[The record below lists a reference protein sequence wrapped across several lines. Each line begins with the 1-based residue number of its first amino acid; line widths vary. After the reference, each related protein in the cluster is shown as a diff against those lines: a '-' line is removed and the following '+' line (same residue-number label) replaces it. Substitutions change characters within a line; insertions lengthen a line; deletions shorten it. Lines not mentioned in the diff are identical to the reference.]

1 MTVTVGSPDLSTA
14 APPTDRQANWQGLS
28 DGLSQAVEMAVT
40 PVLCALIGLY
50 IDDRVGTPP
59 LFALAFAMF
68 AMVANFVKAYYVYL
82 YKTQQEDARQPWAKR
97 G

>member
-1 MTVTVGSPDLSTA
+1 
-14 APPTDRQANWQGLS
+14 
-28 DGLSQAVEMAVT
+28 MAVT

-68 AMVANFVKAYYVYL
+68 VNNTHIEKASDTAREG
-82 YKTQQEDARQPWAKR
+82 KTLGRLCEIIIAER
-97 G
+97 